1 MHTRLKHH
9 LPVPSQYRGDGPRF
23 RGKRERVRTQKM
35 PSSKRRWN
43 AEKENSKAHVSFTS
57 QELNK
62 YQSMQQNQANTEAM
76 ANA

>member
-1 MHTRLKHH
+1 MVGALA
-9 LPVPSQYRGDGPRF
+9 SPRTQEKMGHKL
-23 RGKRERVRTQKM
+23 GKRERVRTQKM